1 MNPRV
6 VAGVALGVAVLG
18 GGAWYALRAAA
29 PAHTGGLCEG
39 TPPPEVADLCA
50 VQAAIDRTHG
60 GDVEGARV
68 ACDAITSHTW
78 QGECHFQ
85 VAEALADGGKLQT
98 ALSACTDAGE
108 YARMCRGHALWIS
121 AEDLVDATPADA
133 AAQEQVDAFIR
144 GLPTTPVAPSV
155 AAPDADVAARDL
167 ADLARSAAW
176 HGIYAG
182 SGSADPAAAK
192 SAGAEDARYA
202 LRAFAWEA
210 TRLLGNNLGTNAL
223 IAQVQ
228 GIWAGTVP
236 APHGSTQTQACW
248 DTRMMPR
255 SEMETALWLPS
266 VRTYPGNASFYDDDP
281 ANDLIIAVLDAAWV
295 HGMTHD
301 ADALLALR
309 ASPSTAVQKTIARQ
323 LGFIAE
329 QSPQAGHAYPKKDTS
344 QADLRKIYK
353 MTRMAARNSDSGR
366 SVVSNRLGTC
376 K

>member
-1 MNPRV
+1 MNPRFLAG
-6 VAGVALGVAVLG
+6 AGVALAVAA
-18 GGAWYALRAAA
+18 GGAYYALVLRA

-39 TPPPEVADLCA
+39 TPPAEVAELCG
-50 VQAAIDRTHG
+50 VQAAIDLTHG
-60 GDVEGARV
+60 GDVDAARA
-68 ACDAITSHTW
+68 ACDAIASQTW

-85 VAEALADGGKLQT
+85 VAEALADAGKLQT
-98 ALSACTDAGE
+98 ALSACTDAGA

-133 AAQEQVDAFIR
+133 SAQERVDAFVR
-144 GLPTTPVAPSV
+144 SLPSAPASPSLS
-155 AAPDADVAARDL
+155 APDADVAARDL

-182 SGSADPAAAK
+182 SGSADPAAAR
-192 SAGAEDARYA
+192 GATADDARYA
-202 LRAFAWEA
+202 IHAFAWEA
-210 TRLLGNNLGTNAL
+210 TRLLGNNLGTVGL
-223 IAQVQ
+223 IDQVRAVWQGSAPPAQ
-228 GIWAGTVP
+228 GA
-236 APHGSTQTQACW
+236 TQTQACW

-266 VRTYPGNASFYDDDP
+266 VRTYPGNASFYDEDSD
-281 ANDLIIAVLDAAWV
+281 NDLVIAVLDSAWV

-309 ASPSTAVQKTIARQ
+309 ASPSMGVRKTVARH

-329 QSPQAGHAYPKKDTS
+329 QSPQAAHAYPRQDTAN
-344 QADLRKIYK
+344 ADLRKIYK
-353 MTRMAARNSDSGR
+353 MTRMAVRNNDAGR